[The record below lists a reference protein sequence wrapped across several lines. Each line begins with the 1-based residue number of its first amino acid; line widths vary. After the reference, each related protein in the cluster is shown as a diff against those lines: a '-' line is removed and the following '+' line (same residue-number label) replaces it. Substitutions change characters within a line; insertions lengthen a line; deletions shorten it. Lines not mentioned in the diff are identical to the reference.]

1 MTRLEPLLPKPGFAL
16 DLGCGAGANA
26 RFLAERGWQVL
37 AIDAAP
43 EAIQCAQQVNDHE
56 RIQWEVGDLRS
67 VDLPEADLVLA
78 FFSLFFVPPS
88 EFGAAWARVS
98 EAVKPGGQFAGQFL
112 GPNDDWAAPHRSTQ
126 DAESVNTL
134 LAGWDVLFC
143 DEVMRE
149 GKDVTGRPKRWHVFH
164 VIARKPLER
173 CDTDDSEPSPA
184 E

>member
-43 EAIQCAQQVNDHE
+43 EAIHCAQQVNDHG
-56 RIQWEVGDLRS
+56 RIQWEVGDLRTAN
-67 VDLPEADLVLA
+67 LPEADLVLA

-88 EFGAAWARVS
+88 EFEATWRRVS
-98 EAVKPGGQFAGQFL
+98 HAVKPGGLFAGQFL
-112 GPNDDWAAPHRSTQ
+112 GPGDDWAAPERSTQ
-126 DAESVNTL
+126 DAEAVRSL
-134 LAGWDVLFC
+134 LTGWDLIFS
-143 DEVMRE
+143 EEALRN

-164 VIARKPLER
+164 VIARKSLEQ
-173 CDTDDSEPSPA
+173 CDTDDSEPSPV